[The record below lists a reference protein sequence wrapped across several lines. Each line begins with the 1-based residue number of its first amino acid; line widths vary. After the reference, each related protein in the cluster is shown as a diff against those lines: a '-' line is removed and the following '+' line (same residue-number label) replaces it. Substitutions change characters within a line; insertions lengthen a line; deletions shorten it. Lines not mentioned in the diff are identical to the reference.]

1 MNPSFDTIYGSNS
14 LSTSSALCS
23 YRRMRTLCFS
33 IALALLVSA
42 ASYATA
48 APLNLPQLVKNG
60 SVRVETDSG
69 KVLVQYRDEELFI
82 PASTMKVATAFC
94 ALEQLGRDFHF
105 TTEFLEGDQGV
116 LFVRGSGDPSL
127 VSEELEIIG
136 RQLATRVGK
145 VDRIVIDSSYFA
157 HDIALDGYS
166 QSLNPYDARNA
177 AFVGNFSSAHITR
190 RRDGSIVS
198 AEPQTPLTP
207 LAHKAGQRLAKGKTE
222 RINLGSDWRTGAAY
236 GGELLAVF
244 LRRAGATGAMKIEV
258 GTIPPNA
265 RTLLRYRSTQNLAE
279 IVRGMLKYSTNFT
292 ANQVFLVL
300 GAQKYGAP
308 ATAEKAQK
316 ALTACLESKAKWRSF
331 HVEEGAGL
339 SRRNQVSAHL
349 LNQLLERFEQ
359 YRDLL
364 PTESGFQAKTGTLR
378 GVNTLA
384 GYFDVSPSE
393 RARFSILINSEV
405 PHLYK
410 FEVAKALRQY
420 VMSQ

>member
-1 MNPSFDTIYGSNS
+1 
-14 LSTSSALCS
+14 
-23 YRRMRTLCFS
+23 MRTFCALVS
-33 IALALLVSA
+33 LALLVA
-42 ASYATA
+42 VTSYATA
-48 APLNLPQLVKNG
+48 TPLNLSQLVKNG
-60 SVRVETDSG
+60 SVRVETESG
-69 KVLVQYRDEELFI
+69 KVLVQHRDEELFI

-94 ALEQLGRDFHF
+94 TLEELGREFHF
-105 TTEFLEGDQGV
+105 TTEFLKGEKGV

-127 VSEELEIIG
+127 VSEELAVIG
-136 RQLATRVGK
+136 QQLATRISR
-145 VDRIVIDSSYFA
+145 VDRIVIDTSYFA
-157 HDIALDGYS
+157 HDITLDGYS

-207 LAHKAGQRLAKGKTE
+207 LALKAGQRLAKGKTE
-222 RINLGSDWRTGAAY
+222 RINLGSDWRTGALY
-236 GGELLAVF
+236 GGELLAAF
-244 LRRAGATGAMKIEV
+244 LRQAGASGAMKIEV
-258 GTIPPNA
+258 GTVPPNA
-265 RTLLRYRSTQNLAE
+265 RTLLSYRSTQNLAE

-316 ALTACLESKAKWRSF
+316 AVTECLESKAKWRSF

-339 SRRNQVSAHL
+339 SRRNQVSTRL
-349 LNQLLERFEQ
+349 MNQLLERFEQ

-364 PTESGFQAKTGTLR
+364 PIESGFQAKTGTLR

-393 RARFSILINSEV
+393 KARFSILINSAV

-420 VMSQ
+420 VTSR